1 MVDDELAWA
10 LVRRDT
16 WVLGHDRA
24 AVLSGLGA
32 HEPMRSRAT
41 RADALCL
48 RLEAPTRA
56 VTGAPAGAGNDGQFT
71 SG

>member
-1 MVDDELAWA
+1 MVDDELEWA
-10 LVRRDT
+10 LVRPDT

-24 AVLSGLGA
+24 AVLAGLGDP
-32 HEPMRSRAT
+32 EPMRSRAI
-41 RADALCL
+41 RADTLCL
-48 RLEAPTRA
+48 RLEVPTRA